1 MVRTGLDRIWT
12 VPNVISFVRL
22 VTVPIFFWLLV
33 SGDFY
38 WALVVL
44 LFASTSDF
52 IDGLIAR
59 KFNQITRLGMYLDPI
74 SDRLF
79 IAASV
84 LALVIR
90 DMIPVALVAAI
101 IARDVLLL
109 VVFLARKLLIRDAP
123 RVTFVG
129 KTGTF
134 VLFVAFPLIVLGEVW
149 PDFVLPL
156 GTIGWVL
163 GVAGGVIYWVAGVG
177 YLREL
182 MRTNPSNTT
191 RATVL

>member
-101 IARDVLLL
+101 VARDVLLL
-109 VVFLARKLLIRDAP
+109 VVFLARKLRIRDAP
-123 RVTFVG
+123 RVTF
-129 KTGTF
+129 
-134 VLFVAFPLIVLGEVW
+134 
-149 PDFVLPL
+149 L

-182 MRTNPSNTT
+182 MRTNPSSTT

>member
-1 MVRTGLDRIWT
+1 
-12 VPNVISFVRL
+12 
-22 VTVPIFFWLLV
+22 
-33 SGDFY
+33 
-38 WALVVL
+38 VVL
-44 LFASTSDF
+44 IFATASDF

-59 KFNQITRLGMYLDPI
+59 RFNQITRLWMYLDPI

-90 DMIPVALVAAI
+90 DMIPIVLVAAI
-101 IARDVLLL
+101 LARDVLLL
-109 VVFLARKLLIRDAP
+109 VVFLARRLRIQDVP

-134 VLFVAFPLIVLGEVW
+134 VLFLAFPVIVLGVVW
-149 PDFVLPL
+149 TDVALPL
-156 GTIGWVL
+156 EAIGWVL
-163 GVAGGVIYWVAGVG
+163 GVIGGVIYWVAGVG

-182 MRTNPSNTT
+182 LQTNPSSTP
-191 RATVL
+191 RPTVL

>member
-109 VVFLARKLLIRDAP
+109 VVFLARKLRIRDVP

-177 YLREL
+177 YLSEL
-182 MRTNPSNTT
+182 MRTNPSTTT

>member
-38 WALVVL
+38 WARVVL

-101 IARDVLLL
+101 VARDVLLL
-109 VVFLARKLLIRDAP
+109 VVFLARKLRIRDAP

-134 VLFVAFPLIVLGEVW
+134 VLFVAFPVIVLGEVW

-182 MRTNPSNTT
+182 MRTNPSSTT

>member
-1 MVRTGLDRIWT
+1 MGRTGLDRIWT
-12 VPNVISFVRL
+12 IPNVISFLRL
-22 VTVPIFFWLLV
+22 LTVPLFFWLLV
-33 SGDFY
+33 SGNDG
-38 WALVVL
+38 WALWVL
-44 LFASTSDF
+44 FFATASDF

-90 DMIPVALVAAI
+90 DLIPVALVAAI
-101 IARDVLLL
+101 IARDLLL
-109 VVFLARKLLIRDAP
+109 LTVFLARRLRVHDAP

-134 VLFVAFPLIVLGEVW
+134 VLFLAFPTIVLGSVM
-149 PDFVLPL
+149 PDSGLPFEA
-156 GTIGWVL
+156 IGWVL
-163 GVAGGVIYWVAGVG
+163 GVIGGVIYWVAGVG
-177 YLREL
+177 YLRT
-182 MRTNPSNTT
+182 MFRTHPNSET
-191 RATVL
+191 RPTVL

>member
-1 MVRTGLDRIWT
+1 MGRTGLDRIWT
-12 VPNVISFVRL
+12 VPNVISFLRL
-22 VTVPIFFWLLV
+22 LTVPVFFWLLV

-38 WALVVL
+38 WALVIL
-44 LFASTSDF
+44 LFATTSDF

-59 KFNQITRLGMYLDPI
+59 KFNQMTRLGMYLDPI

-90 DMIPVALVAAI
+90 DMIPIALVAAI

-109 VVFLARKLLIRDAP
+109 AVFLVRRLRIQDAP

-134 VLFVAFPLIVLGEVW
+134 FLFLAFPVIVLGTVW
-149 PDFVLPL
+149 PDAALPL
-156 GTIGWVL
+156 EAIGWNL
-163 GVAGGVIYWVAGVG
+163 GVIGGVIYWVAGVG

-182 MRTNPSNTT
+182 MRTNPSSTT
-191 RATVL
+191 RPAVL

>member
-109 VVFLARKLLIRDAP
+109 VVFLARKLRIRDAP

-134 VLFVAFPLIVLGEVW
+134 VLFVAFPVLVLGEVW

-182 MRTNPSNTT
+182 MRTNPSTTT

>member
-1 MVRTGLDRIWT
+1 
-12 VPNVISFVRL
+12 
-22 VTVPIFFWLLV
+22 
-33 SGDFY
+33 
-38 WALVVL
+38 
-44 LFASTSDF
+44 
-52 IDGLIAR
+52 
-59 KFNQITRLGMYLDPI
+59 MYLDPI

-90 DMIPVALVAAI
+90 DMIPFALVAAI

-109 VVFLARKLLIRDAP
+109 AVFLARRLRIQDVP

-134 VLFVAFPLIVLGEVW
+134 VLFVAFPVIVLGAVW
-149 PDFVLPL
+149 PDADLPL
-156 GTIGWVL
+156 ETIGWAL
-163 GVAGGVIYWVAGVG
+163 GGIGGVIYWVAGVG

-182 MRTNPSNTT
+182 LRTNPSSAT
-191 RATVL
+191 RPTVL

>member
-22 VTVPIFFWLLV
+22 LTVPIFFWLLV

-109 VVFLARKLLIRDAP
+109 VVFLARKLRIRDAP

-134 VLFVAFPLIVLGEVW
+134 VLFVAFPVIVLGEVW

-163 GVAGGVIYWVAGVG
+163 GVAGGLIYWVAGVG

-182 MRTNPSNTT
+182 MRTNPSSTT

>member
-109 VVFLARKLLIRDAP
+109 VVFLARKLRIRDVP

>member
-109 VVFLARKLLIRDAP
+109 VVFLARKLRIRDAP

-134 VLFVAFPLIVLGEVW
+134 VLFVAFPVIVLGEVW

-163 GVAGGVIYWVAGVG
+163 GVAGGLIYWVAGVG
-177 YLREL
+177 YLRGL
-182 MRTNPSNTT
+182 MRTNPSSTT

>member
-109 VVFLARKLLIRDAP
+109 VVFLARKLRIRDAP
-123 RVTFVG
+123 RVTFIG

-134 VLFVAFPLIVLGEVW
+134 VLFIAFPVIVLGEAW
-149 PDFVLPL
+149 PDLVLPL

-163 GVAGGVIYWVAGVG
+163 GVAGGLIYWVAGVG

-182 MRTNPSNTT
+182 MRTNPISTT

>member
-109 VVFLARKLLIRDAP
+109 VVFLARKLRIRDAP

-129 KTGTF
+129 KAGTF
-134 VLFVAFPLIVLGEVW
+134 VLFVAFPVIVLGEVW
-149 PDFVLPL
+149 PDLVLPL

-182 MRTNPSNTT
+182 MRTNPSTTT

>member
-109 VVFLARKLLIRDAP
+109 VVFLARKLRIRDVP

-134 VLFVAFPLIVLGEVW
+134 VLFVAFPVIVLGEVW

-182 MRTNPSNTT
+182 MRTNPSTTT

>member
-109 VVFLARKLLIRDAP
+109 VVFLARKLRIRDAP

-134 VLFVAFPLIVLGEVW
+134 VLFVAFPVIVLGEVW

-182 MRTNPSNTT
+182 MRTNPSTT
-191 RATVL
+191 TGATVL

>member
-1 MVRTGLDRIWT
+1 MTRTGLDRIWT
-12 VPNVISFVRL
+12 VPNVISFLRL
-22 VTVPIFFWLLV
+22 LTVPVFFWLLV
-33 SGDFY
+33 SGNFG
-38 WALVVL
+38 WALGVL
-44 LFASTSDF
+44 VFATTSDF
-52 IDGLIAR
+52 VDGFIAR
-59 KFNQITRLGMYLDPI
+59 RFNQITRLGMYLDPI

-90 DMIPVALVAAI
+90 DMIPFALVAAI

-109 VVFLARKLLIRDAP
+109 AVFLARRLRIQDVP

-134 VLFVAFPLIVLGEVW
+134 VLFVAFPVIVLGAVW
-149 PDFVLPL
+149 PDADLPL
-156 GTIGWVL
+156 ETIGWAL
-163 GVAGGVIYWVAGVG
+163 GVIGGVIYWVAGVG

-182 MRTNPSNTT
+182 LRTNPSSAT
-191 RATVL
+191 RPTVL

>member
-1 MVRTGLDRIWT
+1 MTRTGLDRIWT
-12 VPNVISFVRL
+12 VPNVISFLRL
-22 VTVPIFFWLLV
+22 LTVPVFFWLLV
-33 SGDFY
+33 SGNFG
-38 WALVVL
+38 WALGVL
-44 LFASTSDF
+44 VFATTSDF
-52 IDGLIAR
+52 VDGFIAR
-59 KFNQITRLGMYLDPI
+59 RFNQITRLGMYLDPI

-90 DMIPVALVAAI
+90 DMIPIALVAAI

-109 VVFLARKLLIRDAP
+109 AVFLSRRLRIQDVP

-134 VLFVAFPLIVLGEVW
+134 VLFVAFPVIVLGAVW
-149 PDFVLPL
+149 PDAVVPL
-156 GTIGWVL
+156 ESIGWAL
-163 GVAGGVIYWVAGVG
+163 GGIGGVIYWVAGVG

-182 MRTNPSNTT
+182 LRTNPSSAT
-191 RATVL
+191 RPTVL

>member
-1 MVRTGLDRIWT
+1 MTRTGLDRIWT
-12 VPNVISFVRL
+12 VPNVISFLRL
-22 VTVPIFFWLLV
+22 LTVPVFFWLLV
-33 SGDFY
+33 SGNFV
-38 WALVVL
+38 WALGVL
-44 LFASTSDF
+44 VFATTSDF
-52 IDGLIAR
+52 VDGFIAR
-59 KFNQITRLGMYLDPI
+59 RFNQITRLGMYLDPI

-90 DMIPVALVAAI
+90 DMIPIALVAAI

-109 VVFLARKLLIRDAP
+109 VVFLARRLRIQDVP

-134 VLFVAFPLIVLGEVW
+134 VLFVAFPVIVLGAVW
-149 PDFVLPL
+149 PDADVPFE
-156 GTIGWVL
+156 TIGWAL
-163 GVAGGVIYWVAGVG
+163 GGIGGVIYWVAGVG

-182 MRTNPSNTT
+182 LRTNPSSAT
-191 RATVL
+191 RPTVL